1 MRSTVAVLAA
11 MLTELRKRNLDVGA
25 EKKLISG
32 WVEETYADAK
42 KYGVN
47 VGDATPETLFEPIWA
62 GAKSI
67 LARRFYIKE

>member
-1 MRSTVAVLAA
+1 MVADATVAAEA
-11 MLTELRKRNLDVGA
+11 GKRNLDAGA
-25 EKKLISG
+25 ERKLVSG